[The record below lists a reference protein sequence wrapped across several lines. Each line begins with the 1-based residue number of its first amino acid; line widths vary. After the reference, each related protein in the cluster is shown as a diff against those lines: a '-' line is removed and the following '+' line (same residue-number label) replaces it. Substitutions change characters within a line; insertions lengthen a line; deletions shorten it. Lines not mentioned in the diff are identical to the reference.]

1 MQIIRYKSVR
11 TALGVALSAGLGLT
25 ALTADLALT
34 HRAAAAATWSPA
46 KSARSVVWN
55 PAKNAALAQLMS
67 DAATPSLIIGAALP
81 ASLAGSAL
89 LPGTSPLH
97 AVAAGGKFDPER
109 LRAALLTPAELPSGY
124 KPMPDALKA
133 FTDTGSKIGMCD
145 TTPAAAPGA
154 PVRPVAPG
162 APVGPGVPVKPSPRS
177 AVALAPGQ
185 PSQDSPAAAAV
196 KPAAAA
202 QPAVAVKPAAAAQP
216 AAAAAATTA
225 GADMP
230 AAKPVGAGA
239 PTATPQP
246 GGQGQKAGSDTVR
259 AAFMKGETGP
269 VLIEAIN
276 PAGDRAARDIVAQ
289 VAAAPSRCPSYD
301 EGKPGEPDALRMSTF
316 PLDLPRFGNK
326 SAAVRFEVEMT
337 SPRVTVHGKMA
348 AVSIR
353 GAVIT
358 VLLVNIEQPGQ
369 HELEA
374 ITRKAVQKFKQLK

>member
-46 KSARSVVWN
+46 KSPRPVVWN

-97 AVAAGGKFDPER
+97 APAAGGKFDPER
-109 LRAALLTPAELPSGY
+109 LRAALLTPAELPAGY

-145 TTPAAAPGA
+145 TTPATAPGA

-162 APVGPGVPVKPSPRS
+162 APVGPGTPAKPSPRS

-185 PSQDSPAAAAV
+185 PSQDSPPAAAA

-202 QPAVAVKPAAAAQP
+202 VAKP

-246 GGQGQKAGSDTVR
+246 GGQGQKVGSDTVR

-316 PLDLPRFGNK
+316 PLGLPRFGNK
-326 SAAVRFEVEMT
+326 SAGVRFEVEMT